1 MLQGCGARLDVRE
14 SAANIIICSQG
25 KKKKHKSEAAGPS
38 MMGSIVLNG
47 IFTCSSSSKVIS
59 TVLC

>member
-14 SAANIIICSQG
+14 SAANIICPQG
-25 KKKKHKSEAAGPS
+25 KKKHESEAAGPS